1 MTRLLILLA
10 TILTFSIAP
19 AFADTVTCYGYGS
32 TYTCYGDGHTCT
44 MYRWGDDSY
53 TVTCY

>member
-1 MTRLLILLA
+1 MRLLILLA
-10 TILTFSIAP
+10 TMLAFGVSP

-44 MYRWGDDSY
+44 VYRWGDSY

>member
-1 MTRLLILLA
+1 MTRFLILLA
-10 TILTFSIAP
+10 TMLAFGIAP

-44 MYRWGDDSY
+44 VYRWGDSY